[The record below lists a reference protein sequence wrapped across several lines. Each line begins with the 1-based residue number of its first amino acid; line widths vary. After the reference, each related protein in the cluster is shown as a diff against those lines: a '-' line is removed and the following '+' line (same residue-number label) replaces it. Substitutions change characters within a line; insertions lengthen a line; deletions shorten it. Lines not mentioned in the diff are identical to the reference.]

1 MAKISMKIVISS
13 PVQKVF
19 QFVTS
24 PENWTKYVTSLT
36 DIREVSSQKVERG
49 TTFKWTYRMLGV
61 NSNGRG
67 HVVENIRNKEFA
79 LKMEGG
85 FPIQEEYRFTP
96 VDGGTEL
103 SVKIEYEAP
112 GRLLKA
118 VTSTKLVEKIN
129 KKEAANVLGKIKL
142 LCEGL

>member
-1 MAKISMKIVISS
+1 MARISMKILIKS

-24 PENWTKYVTSLT
+24 PENWTRYVTSLT
-36 DIREVSSQKVERG
+36 DVREVSSQKAEPG
-49 TTFKWTYRMLGV
+49 TTFKWTYRMLGM

-67 HVVENIRNKEFA
+67 HVEENIRNRKFA
-79 LKMEGG
+79 LKMEGS
-85 FPIQEEYRFTP
+85 FPIKEEYRFTP

-103 SVKIEYEAP
+103 SVNIEYDVP
-112 GRLLKA
+112 GRLMKA
-118 VTSTKLVEKIN
+118 VTNTKLVEKIN

-142 LCEGL
+142 LCEGS